1 MASFLCMVKSL
12 EHVFKIATHPSRT
25 QQYLHNEWQWT
36 HNRCNPFYLIE
47 IPSLYVAS
55 SIFFSIRHHTS
66 WDILFISWP
75 QQNSIAN
82 SFSAKTPATQHGLKK
97 ITRKANVQEFWRT
110 DERKVFC
117 VINKARHGRVENI
130 KYCPLSDSFS
140 CATFMFLQSCQ
151 IFSNPSNMIVHF
163 PYLY

>member
-1 MASFLCMVKSL
+1 MFLKLPLTPAVHNNICIMSDNELTTAAIHFTSLKFQVCMLLV
-12 EHVFKIATHPSRT
+12 VF
-25 QQYLHNEWQWT
+25 
-36 HNRCNPFYLIE
+36 
-47 IPSLYVAS
+47 
-55 SIFFSIRHHTS
+55 FFSIRHHTS